1 MDVELEIKRSQF
13 LTRLR
18 RVDTDEA
25 ARAVID
31 ERRQAHW
38 NATHNCTAYILT
50 PDGRNARSSDDGEPA
65 GTAGVPML
73 TTLQHN
79 QLTNVVAVVTRYFG
93 GIKLGGGGLIRAYSD
108 AVQEAIEA
116 IGIREVRLMKLL
128 QVDVGYAEAGV
139 IENDL
144 RNLVLPSGS
153 AVEVTDVAWTDKAH
167 ITVGVDEA
175 ELDAFETALRTLSA
189 GSLSAETVGERW
201 VG

>member
-1 MDVELEIKRSQF
+1 MEIKRSQF

-31 ERRQAHW
+31 ERRQIHW

-128 QVDVGYAEAGV
+128 QVDVDYAEAGV
-139 IENDL
+139 IENGL

-201 VG
+201 VS

>member
-31 ERRQAHW
+31 ERRQTHW

-128 QVDVGYAEAGV
+128 QVDVDYAEAGV

-201 VG
+201 VS

>member
-1 MDVELEIKRSQF
+1 MEIKRSQF

-31 ERRQAHW
+31 ERRQIHW

-128 QVDVGYAEAGV
+128 QVDVDYAEAGV
-139 IENDL
+139 IENGL

-175 ELDAFETALRTLSA
+175 ELDAVETALRTLSA

-201 VG
+201 VS

>member
-1 MDVELEIKRSQF
+1 MEIKRSTF
-13 LTRLR
+13 LTRLY
-18 RVDTDEA
+18 RVDTDEM

-31 ERRQAHW
+31 ERRQVHW

-65 GTAGVPML
+65 GTAGIPML

-79 QLTNVVAVVTRYFG
+79 NLTNVVAIVTRYFG
-93 GIKLGGGGLIRAYSD
+93 GIKLGAGGLVRAYSD
-108 AVQEAIEA
+108 AVQQAIEA
-116 IGIREVRLMKLL
+116 AGIREVRLMRLL
-128 QVDVGYAEAGV
+128 QVDVDYADAGV
-139 IENDL
+139 IENGL

-153 AVEVTDVAWTDKAH
+153 AVEVTDVAWTDKAN

-175 ELDAFETALRTLSA
+175 EIQAFETALQTLSS
-189 GSLSAETVGERW
+189 GSLSAVSVGERW

>member
-31 ERRQAHW
+31 ERRQTHW

-116 IGIREVRLMKLL
+116 VGIREVRLMKLL
-128 QVDVGYAEAGV
+128 QVDVDYAEAGV

>member
-31 ERRQAHW
+31 ERRQTHW

-128 QVDVGYAEAGV
+128 QVDVDYAEAGV
-139 IENDL
+139 IENGL

-201 VG
+201 VS

>member
-31 ERRQAHW
+31 ERRQTHW

-128 QVDVGYAEAGV
+128 QVDVDYAEAGV